1 MSLQLEMSYEELM
14 LPHEDFIETL
24 GWLVQDSVMA
34 MRDAISASGLS
45 SEAFTEPFLFGIE
58 LVAPE

>member
-1 MSLQLEMSYEELM
+1 MSYEELM